1 MTLRRRT
8 PFVLVVLAFAIAA
21 CSSNGEP
28 SWSLT
33 SSTSAGGFHG
43 PQVEDLT
50 GMVIDWE
57 FAEDVDSWGDVP
69 DDFEWGIRQIDAR
82 TLEVGWWGLGC
93 DDDPRLFVDEG
104 VIELTLDGYL
114 DDRPDPEVGCAM
126 MGIWREV
133 RLTFTENVDVEAF
146 TLTVIEPPS

>member
-1 MTLRRRT
+1 MMLRRRT
-8 PFVLVVLAFAIAA
+8 PFVVVVLAFAIAA
-21 CSSNGEP
+21 CNSNGEP

-69 DDFEWGIRQIDAR
+69 DDFEWGLRQRNPQSI
-82 TLEVGWWGLGC
+82 EVGWWGLGC
-93 DDDPRLFVDEG
+93 DDDPRLVVDTD
-104 VIELTLDGYL
+104 VLELTLDGYL
-114 DDRPDPEVGCAM
+114 GDRPDTEVGCAM
-126 MGIWREV
+126 MGIWREFH
-133 RLTFTENVDVEAF
+133 LTFAEPIDVES
-146 TLTVIEPPS
+146 LRLEVIEPPG